1 MSYFA
6 VFISGF
12 LAATILP
19 VYSEAVYLYYLPK
32 EPYPLLLTLAAGVGN
47 TLGSLVN
54 YYIGLLGEHYLR
66 KKVDPKRLDQA
77 ERIFA
82 KWGGW
87 SLLLSWA
94 PVIGDPITFV
104 AGLFRY
110 DLKKFLILVFIAKFG
125 RYLLLYLGYL
135 GVLKSFHL

>member
-1 MSYFA
+1 MSCFI
-6 VFISGF
+6 VFVSGF
-12 LAATILP
+12 AAATFLP
-19 VYSEAVYLYYLPK
+19 IYSEAVYLYYLPK
-32 EPYPLLLTLAAGVGN
+32 TEHPLLLTLCAAVGN

-66 KKVDPKRLDQA
+66 KKVDPDKLDKA
-77 ERIFA
+77 EKIFA

-94 PVIGDPITFV
+94 PVIGDPLTFV

-110 DLKKFLILVFIAKFG
+110 DVKKFLILVFIAKFG
-125 RYLLLYLGYL
+125 RYFILYLGWA
-135 GVLKSFHL
+135 HLF